1 MDDTFDRLEDLDL
14 ERVFEKSKDLKG
26 DLSKPNKTTKAQN
39 SKELN
44 DFLMQGKRAPRQGDT
59 ISEICD

>member
-1 MDDTFDRLEDLDL
+1 MDETFDRLEDFDL

-26 DLSKPNKTTKAQN
+26 DLSKPNKATKQQN

-44 DFLMQGKRAPRQGDT
+44 EFLM
-59 ISEICD
+59 

>member
-26 DLSKPNKTTKAQN
+26 DLSKPNKAMKAQN

>member
-1 MDDTFDRLEDLDL
+1 MDETFDRLEDFDL

-26 DLSKPNKTTKAQN
+26 DLSKPNKATKPPN

-44 DFLMQGKRAPRQGDT
+44 EFLMQGKKAPRQGDT